1 MSAKQTMR
9 AVVEITATWSYVEEE
24 RIMLGEPGE
33 PTAYRIE
40 DPGVRALFAEASRY
54 QAWLDVEAALAQAQA
69 DLGIIP
75 QGAAEEIT
83 RKAQLPLLNLDNIHA
98 GLART
103 GHSLVPLIWELDR
116 VCDGEAGGYVHW
128 GATTQN
134 ITQTGQL
141 LLLRRAHDIFLAQ
154 LASILRAMADLAEHT
169 KDMLLP
175 GRTHGQHA
183 VPATFGSKVAVWID
197 ECCRH
202 VERLQ
207 GCEGRVFV
215 AMLGGGA
222 GTLASLGE
230 IGLVTQDKMA
240 RRLGM
245 GSMTVPSRTLG
256 DHQAEYVAL
265 LGILAATCSKIGR
278 EIYTLMKQE
287 FGEVEEPVP
296 PGTVGSS
303 TMPQKRNPKLSQDI
317 IAAAA
322 QIRALAPL
330 ALEAMQT
337 EHEADRTT
345 SIMMSRAIV
354 QACELT
360 GDMLQ
365 RMMALFDGLQVFPDR
380 MRENLDLSGGLI
392 MAEAL
397 MLELGKKLGRQR
409 AHDAVYEAAQ
419 ASVTESRPFRE
430 TLAADP
436 HVSAGLTPA
445 QVEALLDPARY
456 TGLCR
461 QFAER
466 GATLAR
472 EIAAALQSRAPR
484 SRP

>member
-1 MSAKQTMR
+1 MQ
-9 AVVEITATWSYVEEE
+9 E
-24 RIMLGEPGE
+24 E
-33 PTAYRIE
+33 PTSLRIQ
-40 DPGVRALFAEASRY
+40 DPGVRALFTEASRF
-54 QAWLDVEAALAQAQA
+54 QSWLDVEAALALAQA
-69 DLGIIP
+69 ELGIIP
-75 QGAAEEIT
+75 DSAAEEIT
-83 RKAQLPLLNLDNIHA
+83 RKAHLPYLDLEAVRA

-103 GHSLVPLIWELDR
+103 GHPLVPLIWELDR
-116 VCDGEAGGYVHW
+116 VCEGDAGGYVHW

-141 LLLRRAHDIFLAQ
+141 LLVRQAHHIFLKQ
-154 LASILRAMADLAEHT
+154 LATLLTTLAGLAERT
-169 KDMLLP
+169 KNDLLP

-183 VPATFGSKVAVWID
+183 VPATFGYKVAVWMD
-197 ECCRH
+197 ELSRH
-202 VERLQ
+202 VERLH

-230 IGLVTQDKMA
+230 IGLATQDKMA
-240 RRLGM
+240 ARLGM
-245 GSMTVPSRTLG
+245 ASMPVPARTIG
-256 DHQAEYVAL
+256 DHQAEYVTL
-265 LGILAATCSKIGR
+265 LGMLAATGSKMGR

-322 QIRALAPL
+322 QIRALVPL

-345 SIMMSRAIV
+345 SIMMSRALA

-365 RMMALFDGLQVFPDR
+365 RLVELFAGLQVFPER
-380 MRENLDLSGGLI
+380 MRRNLDLSGGLI

-397 MLELGKKLGRQR
+397 MLELGKQIGRQR
-409 AHDAVYEAAQ
+409 AHDAVYDAAQ
-419 ASVTESRPFRE
+419 ASVTEGRAFRE
-430 TLAADP
+430 LLATDP
-436 HVSAGLTPA
+436 HVNARLQLA
-445 QVEALLDPARY
+445 QVEELLDPAQY
-456 TGLCR
+456 TGLCC

-466 GATLAR
+466 GAVRARQTASMITRRLAEQGAR
-472 EIAAALQSRAPR
+472 V
-484 SRP
+484 